1 MTEDDN
7 KNFVDLSKLMSGSW
21 VSFVVDQDPKD
32 HGVEGVKQWPV
43 YNSSLGGGLVI
54 NMVFTRNV
62 TEQCIEWDSWR
73 GGGINF
79 INENRLGVYGL

>member
-7 KNFVDLSKLMSGSW
+7 ENFVDLSKLISGSW

-43 YNSSLGGGLVI
+43 YNSGLGGGLGII
-54 NMVFTRNV
+54 NMVFTVNV
-62 TEQCIEWDSWR
+62 TEQCIEWHSWR
-73 GGGINF
+73 GESINF
-79 INENRLGVYGL
+79 INENRL

>member
-21 VSFVVDQDPKD
+21 VGFVVDQDPNSN
-32 HGVEGVKQWPV
+32 GVEGVKQWPI

-54 NMVFTRNV
+54 NMAFTVNF
-62 TEQCIEWDSWR
+62 TEQCIEWHSWR
-73 GGGINF
+73 GGKHQF
-79 INENRLGVYGL
+79 HY